1 MKTNPTSQHCHARG
15 FTLVEVMIAVGLF
28 GLVTAG
34 VLSVYIMLRGMW
46 HSTTLKMD
54 TTRAAS
60 MAISR
65 MVYGIETNPGLRSA
79 AALAVDTT
87 CAGVYQPWVTP
98 TNYPPA
104 ANANSHWVDTNWAG
118 ADGSWRMTIS
128 NQDGRITWIDYNI
141 NARNMVFWSNPLDA
155 TSRKLIANNVTV
167 AVVSNRG
174 DGVEIF
180 LTVAQRDGRFTATN
194 RASTFIKMRNK

>member
-1 MKTNPTSQHCHARG
+1 MKTNLTFQRFGVRG
-15 FTLVEVMIAVGLF
+15 FTLIEVMIAVGLF
-28 GLVTAG
+28 GLVTTG
-34 VLSVYIMLRGMW
+34 VLSVYIMCRGIW
-46 HSTTLKMD
+46 HSTTLKMG

-65 MVYGIETNPGLRSA
+65 LVYGIETNSGLRSA
-79 AALAVDTT
+79 AAFALDTN
-87 CAGVYQPWVTP
+87 CAGVYQSWVTP

-104 ANANSHWVDTNWAG
+104 ANASNHWVDTNWAG
-118 ADGSWRMTIS
+118 ADGSWRLTIS
-128 NQDGRITWIDYNI
+128 NQDGRITCIDYNI

-155 TSRKLIANNVTV
+155 AGRKLIANHVTA
-167 AVVSNRG
+167 AVISNRG

-194 RASTFIKMRNK
+194 RASTFIKRRNK